1 MSMNNQRPD
10 VTDEEIGMRTFQIRK
25 AHAVERAIE
34 RTRQGLKADWP
45 LLSAT
50 DVEALSSILGE
61 VWAYVARADWA
72 DLHFSKLNIEDVRE
86 IIGHAHEIEN
96 HERNSVDVLQAV
108 YKVILAKD

>member
-34 RTRQGLKADWP
+34 RTRQGLKADW
-45 LLSAT
+45 AT
-50 DVEALSSILGE
+50 LTTADLEALNSILGE

-72 DLHFSKLNIEDVRE
+72 DLHFSKLTIEDVRV
-86 IIGHAHEIEN
+86 IIEHAHEIDN

-108 YKVILAKD
+108 YKVVLAKD